1 MLTTTQLAQYSRL
14 LPKGAKVQI
23 ARACGV
29 SPSLV
34 TCVLHGRRGSTA
46 NPNHEAICKA
56 IVAYMDRVRTD
67 TAAIEGTFE
76 VKP

>member
-23 ARACGV
+23 ARECGV

-34 TCVLHGRRGSTA
+34 SMVLCGARSGGT
-46 NPNHEAICKA
+46 NHEAICKA
-56 IVAYMDRVRTD
+56 IVAYMEKVRTD

>member
-23 ARACGV
+23 ARECGV

-34 TCVLHGRRGSTA
+34 SMVLSGDRAGGK
-46 NPNHEAICKA
+46 NHHRICDA
-56 IVAYMDRVRTD
+56 IVAYMKRVQAD
-67 TAAIEGTFE
+67 SAAIEGTFE